1 MDLFIDPPATTA
13 PPPAPPPVAAEPPI
27 YIAHA
32 ANPTPTFASINHSHP
47 PYAEMITA
55 AITALKERNGSS
67 RQAIA
72 KYIEKN
78 YSSLPSNHSAL
89 LTHHLKRLKNNGHLL
104 MVKHSY
110 KLPRSV
116 PTLSDGDGGGN
127 GNGNG
132 PSSAPKRGR
141 GRPPK
146 PKVVGQLQPH
156 NNVVVGPDSVL
167 VSLGLADPVARK
179 GPGRPPKAKK
189 KRGPGR
195 PPRPKSF
202 PVSVDGSGLVGAELG
217 GPGVVKRGRGRPPKT
232 KTMMGQ
238 SGPKMRSVGPRP
250 RGRPKRDVPMGKPPG
265 RPRGRRPKNVV
276 VGGDGG
282 ALGGVGGGLL
292 PSKQQGRPHRVGGIK
307 KPRKLTGRPLGR
319 PRKNASIPGIASQQ
333 LVAYE
338 DLKGKL
344 EFFKSRIKQ
353 AVITVKPHLNPE
365 TALSGFGALQE
376 LEELATMD
384 LNAPLN
390 VQVHIQVQEPLV
402 QH

>member
-1 MDLFIDPPATTA
+1 
-13 PPPAPPPVAAEPPI
+13 
-27 YIAHA
+27 
-32 ANPTPTFASINHSHP
+32 
-47 PYAEMITA
+47 MITA

-78 YSSLPSNHSAL
+78 YSSLPSNHSAM

-116 PTLSDGDGGGN
+116 PTLTDGHGCGDGGGNGN

-146 PKVVGQLQPH
+146 PKVVGQLQLQTH

-167 VSLGLADPVARK
+167 VSLGLADPVAIKK

-202 PVSVDGSGLVGAELG
+202 PLSVDGSALVVSELG

-232 KTMMGQ
+232 KMMMGQ

-250 RGRPKRDVPMGKPPG
+250 RGRPKRDVPMGKPLG
-265 RPRGRRPKNVV
+265 RPRGRRLKNVV
-276 VGGDGG
+276 IGGDGG
-282 ALGGVGGGLL
+282 GVVGGVL
-292 PSKQQGRPHRVGGIK
+292 PAKQQGRPPRVGGIK

-319 PRKNASIPGIASQQ
+319 PRK
-333 LVAYE
+333 V
-338 DLKGKL
+338 
-344 EFFKSRIKQ
+344 
-353 AVITVKPHLNPE
+353 HLNYE
-365 TALSGFGALQE
+365 MISNFYKFY
-376 LEELATMD
+376 
-384 LNAPLN
+384 
-390 VQVHIQVQEPLV
+390 HINYTICFP
-402 QH
+402 

>member
-1 MDLFIDPPATTA
+1 
-13 PPPAPPPVAAEPPI
+13 
-27 YIAHA
+27 
-32 ANPTPTFASINHSHP
+32 
-47 PYAEMITA
+47 MITA

-265 RPRGRRPKNVV
+265 RPRGRRPKNVA

-282 ALGGVGGGLL
+282 ALGGVGGGVL

-307 KPRKLTGRPLGR
+307 KPRKLSGRPLGR
-319 PRKNASIPGIASQQ
+319 PRK
-333 LVAYE
+333 V
-338 DLKGKL
+338 
-344 EFFKSRIKQ
+344 
-353 AVITVKPHLNPE
+353 HLNYGMNSNFY
-365 TALSGFGALQE
+365 TFY
-376 LEELATMD
+376 
-384 LNAPLN
+384 
-390 VQVHIQVQEPLV
+390 HINYD
-402 QH
+402 